1 MCFKYSI
8 DQNQDNDFRRRFFI
22 RDFTKNVMTFFEEF
36 IDHDANN
43 VVFIRFKKID
53 DEVYNNVLSAF
64 IDYDNENQ

>member
-8 DQNQDNDFRRRFFI
+8 NQNQNNDFRQRFFVH
-22 RDFTKNVMTFFEEF
+22 DFTEDIMMFFKKF

-53 DEVYNNVLSAF
+53 NEIHDNVLSAF
-64 IDYDNENQ
+64 IDHDNKN